1 MRRPH
6 ARHAAPPP
14 HAAAWLAIG
23 LALAACAGPS
33 PDPLRAAPPERALAA
48 APASAAPPAVPSPA
62 EPAPASPSPAASA
75 APAALTGDWVPFVS
89 NREGPDFDL
98 FLYNPDTDQVLSPPG
113 ANTPGDED
121 YPTLSANGRW
131 LVFQTDW
138 PHGDL
143 DVRLYDLV
151 TRRINLLPALNTRH
165 DERAPAVDN
174 APGLI
179 AYTRREGRAERLH
192 LYDLATRQD
201 VEVVAASRLAPV
213 ILDPYLAGDKSLI
226 AFTAAIDGG
235 DSEIYLYDLARQTVF
250 TPPHVN
256 SRANEFDPALS
267 DDNRRVVYLS
277 DRGSPPA
284 SPDLD
289 VFITDWRTGYTDNL
303 PLSNATADERAPYF
317 YKDGVVFVSDR
328 GDGSR
333 YFYYDMKRHWLD
345 TWPIAHEPGA
355 DDL

>member
-1 MRRPH
+1 VVF
-6 ARHAAPPP
+6 
-14 HAAAWLAIG
+14 I
-23 LALAACAGPS
+23 
-33 PDPLRAAPPERALAA
+33 
-48 APASAAPPAVPSPA
+48 
-62 EPAPASPSPAASA
+62 
-75 APAALTGDWVPFVS
+75 S

-98 FLYNPDTDQVLSPPG
+98 FLYNPETDQVLSPPG

-121 YPTLSANGRW
+121 FPTLSTDGRW

-138 PHGDL
+138 PHGDT

-151 TRRINLLPALNTRH
+151 NRRINLLPALNTRR

-174 APGLI
+174 APSLI
-179 AYTRREGRAERLH
+179 AFTRREGQAERLH
-192 LYDLATRQD
+192 LYDLATHQD
-201 VEVVAASRLAPV
+201 VEVVAASRLARV
-213 ILDPYLAGDKSLI
+213 VLDPYMAGDKSLI
-226 AFTAAIDGG
+226 AFTAAPDDG
-235 DSEIYLYDLARQTVF
+235 DSDIYLYDLARQTVF

-256 SRANEFDPALS
+256 SHANEFDPSLS

-277 DRGSPPA
+277 DRESPPGA
-284 SPDLD
+284 PDLD
-289 VFITDWRTGYTDNL
+289 VFVTDWRTGYTDNL
-303 PLSNATADERAPYF
+303 PLSNAVADERAPYF